1 MDVTDMLSTRTER
14 GSDTVIADWYLSL
27 AGNRSSRRNHWTTK
41 VMYYEAVTELL
52 DSHPDH
58 PITWKGIVGAA
69 RPRGCRS
76 TFYEV
81 AGSQARRGM
90 VDHLIADGSITSYT
104 IALHYRTTD
113 PIVRLI
119 DEAKVWSFWSY
130 RQRFRQAAAGGGDPD
145 RLPEPLRAV
154 LADWARAHPG
164 LAAANCGR
172 PPACA
177 VEDLTE
183 LSAGLLAPIRAEALL
198 TEALRT

>member
-1 MDVTDMLSTRTER
+1 MLSTRTER

-41 VMYYEAVTELL
+41 VMYYRAVTELL
-52 DSHPDH
+52 DARPDH

-81 AGSQARRGM
+81 AGKQARRGM
-90 VDHLIADGSITSYT
+90 VDHLIADGSISSCT
-104 IALHYRTTD
+104 IAWHYRTTD
-113 PIVRLI
+113 PITRLI
-119 DEAKVWSFWSY
+119 DEAKVWSFWPY
-130 RQRFRQAAAGGGDPD
+130 RQRFRQAAAGGDPG
-145 RLPEPLRAV
+145 RVTEPLRAL
-154 LADWARAHPG
+154 LAEWARTHPG
-164 LAAANCGR
+164 LARATGGR

-183 LSAGLLAPIRAEALL
+183 LSAGRLAPIRAEAVL
-198 TEALRT
+198 TEALRQVTGR

>member
-1 MDVTDMLSTRTER
+1 MDFRDMLSTRTER
-14 GSDTVIADWYLSL
+14 GSDTVIADWYLGL

-41 VMYYEAVTELL
+41 VMYYRAVTELL
-52 DSHPDH
+52 DAHPAH

-90 VDHLIADGSITSYT
+90 VDHLIADGSISSFT
-104 IALHYRTTD
+104 IALHYRTND

-119 DEAKVWSFWSY
+119 DEAKVWSFWPY
-130 RQRFRQAAAGGGDPD
+130 RQRFRKAAGADPE
-145 RLPEPLRAV
+145 RIPEPLRA
-154 LADWARAHPG
+154 LLTDWARAHPG
-164 LAAANCGR
+164 LAAATCGR

-183 LSAGLLAPIRAEALL
+183 LSGGRLTPIRAEAMLA
-198 TEALRT
+198 EALRQ